1 MAQASEDQDLERLR
15 YPVGRFEYDP
25 QTTPYKRSVW
35 LTAVESLPQNLREAV
50 TGLSDQ
56 QLDTPY
62 RDGGWTVRQV
72 VHHVADS
79 HMNAYVRT
87 KLALTEASPAIKTYD
102 EKLWAEL
109 PDSRLSVEVSLGLL
123 DALHG
128 RWMVLLRSMKEE
140 AYARMWKHPEH
151 GERTLDYLLQL
162 YAWHSRHHCGH
173 VRSLR
178 ERMHWV

>member
-1 MAQASEDQDLERLR
+1 MAQAEQDLEQLK
-15 YPVGRFEYDP
+15 YPVGRFTYDP
-25 QTTPYKRSVW
+25 QTTPYKRSIW
-35 LTAVESLPQNLREAV
+35 LTSVEQLPAEMKEAV
-50 TGLSDQ
+50 TGLSDE

-62 RDGGWTVRQV
+62 REGGWTIRQV

-79 HMNAYVRT
+79 HMNAYVRV
-87 KLALTEASPAIKTYD
+87 KLALTETSPAIKTYD

-123 DALHG
+123 EMLHA
-128 RWMVLLRSMKEE
+128 RWMVLLRTMKEE
-140 AYARMWKHPEH
+140 AYARRWRHPEH

-162 YAWHSRHHCGH
+162 YAWHSRHHVGH

-178 ERMHWV
+178 ERMRW

>member
-1 MAQASEDQDLERLR
+1 MAQASQDLEALK
-15 YPVGRFEYDP
+15 YPVGRFGYDP

-35 LTAVESLPQNLREAV
+35 LTAVESLPAEMKEAV
-50 TGLSDQ
+50 AGLSDE

-62 RDGGWTVRQV
+62 REGGWTVRQV

-79 HMNAYVRT
+79 HMNAYVRL
-87 KLALTEASPAIKTYD
+87 KLALTEESPAIKPYE

-109 PDSRLSVEVSLGLL
+109 PDSRLSVEVSLALL
-123 DALHG
+123 EMLHA
-128 RWMVLLRSMKEE
+128 RWLVLLRSMNED
-140 AYARMWKHPEH
+140 AYARTWRHPEH

-162 YAWHSRHHCGH
+162 YAWHSRHHVGH

-178 ERMHWV
+178 ERMRW